1 MKEIEKRQLILLKSI
16 DDRLKDAGYK
26 NEIEKKADA
35 IKNKEICFCNKDE
48 SWKRYKSLEHIDDI
62 ELRDEKDNGIKE
74 FLIALAIAFLII
86 AVIMTN
92 FMLYISWSFIK

>member
-26 NEIEKKADA
+26 NEIEKKADT

-48 SWKRYKSLEHIDDI
+48 LWKRYKSLEHIDDI
-62 ELRDEKDNGIKE
+62 ELRDEKDSGVKE
-74 FLIALAIAFLII
+74 FFISLAIAVSIT
-86 AVIMTN
+86 ADIMTTILCCV
-92 FMLYISWSFIK
+92 FLG